1 MLRSLK
7 DLEGYAVAATD
18 GALGTV
24 ANFLVEDAGWTCRYL
39 VVSTGTFF
47 DEREVLISPMFFRQ
61 VEWGNRTFHLALTRK
76 QIRESPGANADL
88 PVSRQHERDYYRYFG
103 YPNYWG
109 STGVWGTNAAPLP
122 ILTDLPVAEIPLDI
136 DTFDDD
142 PHLRSVKFIRGYH
155 LHATDGDV
163 GHVDDFIVDDETWQ
177 IRYLVVS
184 TGSWFTGRQVLV
196 SPLWATQVSW
206 EENTIDLCLT
216 RQEIKDCPEWDP
228 GAPVNRS
235 YEKRLFDYYG
245 RPVYWDSP
253 SIPADP
259 RDEIL

>member
-1 MLRSLK
+1 
-7 DLEGYAVAATD
+7 
-18 GALGTV
+18 
-24 ANFLVEDAGWTCRYL
+24 
-39 VVSTGTFF
+39 
-47 DEREVLISPMFFRQ
+47 
-61 VEWGNRTFHLALTRK
+61 
-76 QIRESPGANADL
+76 
-88 PVSRQHERDYYRYFG
+88 
-103 YPNYWG
+103 
-109 STGVWGTNAAPLP
+109 
-122 ILTDLPVAEIPLDI
+122 
-136 DTFDDD
+136 
-142 PHLRSVKFIRGYH
+142 LRSVRFIRGYH

-206 EENTIDLCLT
+206 EESKIDLGLT

-228 GAPVNRS
+228 SAPVNRS
-235 YEKRLFDYYG
+235 YEQRLFDYYG

-253 SIPADP
+253 RTPADP